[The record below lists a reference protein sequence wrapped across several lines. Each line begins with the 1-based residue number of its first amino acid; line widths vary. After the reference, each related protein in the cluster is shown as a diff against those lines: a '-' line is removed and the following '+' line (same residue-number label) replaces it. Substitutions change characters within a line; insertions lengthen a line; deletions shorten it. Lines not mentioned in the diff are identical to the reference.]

1 MLRSPHTNRNC
12 QENQNSNKSVWCCI
26 FVTIFFVVATLVLA
40 LGHGLDISKCLRLSL
55 NNTGV
60 IYIVPLPDM
69 DYYYYFSEVS
79 SAASIK
85 PFRESSVSL
94 YIVVSRALEHSLDI
108 LFSSNHNIHKSSCG
122 GVAFG
127 FWSKGHTNFYEC
139 CDLTKKVCLEHT
151 V

>member
-1 MLRSPHTNRNC
+1 MVLYFC
-12 QENQNSNKSVWCCI
+12 YY
-26 FVTIFFVVATLVLA
+26 FFFVVATAVLA

-94 YIVVSRALEHSLDI
+94 YIVVSRALEHSLDRYT
-108 LFSSNHNIHKSSCG
+108 FFVKSQHS
-122 GVAFG
+122 
-127 FWSKGHTNFYEC
+127 
-139 CDLTKKVCLEHT
+139 
-151 V
+151 

>member
-12 QENQNSNKSVWCCI
+12 HENQNSNKSVWCCI
-26 FVTIFFVVATLVLA
+26 FVTIFLVVATAVLA

-94 YIVVSRALEHSLDI
+94 YIVVSRALEHTRYT
-108 LFSSNHNIHKSSCG
+108 FFVKSQHS
-122 GVAFG
+122 
-127 FWSKGHTNFYEC
+127 
-139 CDLTKKVCLEHT
+139 
-151 V
+151 

>member
-12 QENQNSNKSVWCCI
+12 HENQNSNKSVWCCI
-26 FVTIFFVVATLVLA
+26 FVTIFLMVAVLA

-69 DYYYYFSEVS
+69 DYYYYYFSEVS

-94 YIVVSRALEHSLDI
+94 YIVVSRALEHTRYT
-108 LFSSNHNIHKSSCG
+108 FFVKSQHS
-122 GVAFG
+122 
-127 FWSKGHTNFYEC
+127 
-139 CDLTKKVCLEHT
+139 
-151 V
+151 

>member
-12 QENQNSNKSVWCCI
+12 HENQNSNKSVWCCI
-26 FVTIFFVVATLVLA
+26 FVTIFC
-40 LGHGLDISKCLRLSL
+40 GGDGGSSPRPWIGYKCLRLSL

-139 CDLTKKVCLEHT
+139 CDLTKKVYLEHT